1 MINLQK
7 LLKDKDSFLYW
18 LLEKR
23 DIDGLVIAILVSN
36 AIGMFTK
43 DVSSGFIEPLIA
55 GFLPTNKDDEQVL
68 RVATLEFRFK
78 LQYIISGFLKASIN
92 LWIAYLIVTLVYK
105 KLLKL
110 K

>member
-1 MINLQK
+1 MINLDK
-7 LLKDKDSFLYW
+7 LMKDKNSFLYW

-43 DVSSGFIEPLIA
+43 DISTGFIEPLIA

-68 RVATLEFRFK
+68 KVWSLEFRFK
-78 LQYIISGFLKASIN
+78 LQYIVAGFLKASVN
-92 LWIAYLIVTLVYK
+92 LWIAYLIVTFVYK
-105 KLLKL
+105 KLLNL

>member
-7 LLKDKDSFLYW
+7 QLKNENSFLYW

-36 AIGMFTK
+36 AIGMFIK
-43 DVSSGFIEPLIA
+43 DFSTGLIEPLIA
-55 GFLPTNKDDEQVL
+55 GFLPTNKDNEQVL
-68 RVATLEFRFK
+68 HIYTLEFKFK
-78 LQYIISGFLKASIN
+78 LQYIVSGFLKASIN
-92 LWIAYLIVTLVYK
+92 LWIAYLIVTFVYK
-105 KLLKL
+105 KLLNL

>member
-1 MINLQK
+1 MFNIQK
-7 LLKDKDSFLYW
+7 LMKDKNSFLYW

-36 AIGMFTK
+36 AIGMFTR
-43 DVSSGFIEPLIA
+43 DISTGFIEPLIA

-68 RVATLEFRFK
+68 RLGSLEFKFK
-78 LQYIISGFLKASIN
+78 LQFIVSGFLKASIN
-92 LWIAYLIVTLVYK
+92 LWIAYLIVTFVYK
-105 KLLKL
+105 KLLNL